1 MTVEELIEQ
10 KFGVSVEEFIQTH
23 SVIIPS
29 QFGVIVNAI
38 DANDPEKL
46 QEIFDKIDGIAQQV
60 LRKTMHVSKQI
71 RRPK

>member
-38 DANDPEKL
+38 DADDP
-46 QEIFDKIDGIAQQV
+46 KITRNI
-60 LRKTMHVSKQI
+60 
-71 RRPK
+71 